1 MTTATSQGEAHEVA
15 KENKKAIQA
24 RNLRTGVLFTAPAL
38 IILAI
43 FVFYPAIQTF
53 ITSLTNGRINSN
65 ARRPAKFIGF
75 QNYITLFQSQDFWTD
90 VKNTLVYAVLYA
102 PIVVIIALAFAL
114 LLNRKDLKFVGF
126 FRTCMFLPFVISL
139 TVAAIAWQFI
149 LSPSLGLIPYWVSL
163 LGGPSHLDLLGT
175 RETSMATIV
184 FITVWKNFGYFMV
197 IFLAGLQGI
206 SAELYE
212 AASLDGASAWQKFRY
227 ITLPALR
234 PTFNYVVIFG
244 LIGSFQVFDQ
254 VFILTSGG
262 PARSTETIVYRIYTE
277 AFGNGKLGYAS
288 ALSYVLLIMTLI
300 VGLIQ
305 LYTNNKHEK
314 EEIACNLHET
324 DRGTGI
330 RKRSHQRRKR
340 TSAQAGARQAH
351 HQPDAELRRAGTGD
365 VPHDLPADHRRDR
378 LVHAERRHADLAAE
392 DHSERVDA
400 RQLHEPVPAPADRAR
415 AAQHHRVRRRGHDH
429 LRVLRLARRLSR
441 VDFKG
446 RGILLAVL
454 IATMMIPAMALLIP
468 VYKLLGSMGLVNSY
482 LGIIIPRMAD
492 VGGIFLLRQ
501 FFISIPKDLDNAARI
516 DGAGEFRIFAQII
529 LPNAVP
535 AILTVGMFNFMGNWN
550 DLLWPL
556 IMTSKPETRTI
567 TAGLAMLTGHG
578 SSVTPYGVV
587 MAGALIS
594 ALPLLI
600 VFFFVQKRFVE
611 GIAMTGMK

>member
-1 MTTATSQGEAHEVA
+1 MSSATATSMKLTAEQES
-15 KENKKAIQA
+15 ENARINAENERLRKQA
-24 RNLRTGVLFTAPAL
+24 RAKRT
-38 IILAI
+38 I
-43 FVFYPAIQTF
+43 
-53 ITSLTNGRINSN
+53 SLTLSYV
-65 ARRPAKFIGF
+65 ALA
-75 QNYITLFQSQDFWTD
+75 
-90 VKNTLVYAVLYA
+90 LVTFLMIF
-102 PIVVIIALAFAL
+102 PLIIVVIVSFTPNAVTQTWPPKIIPSAWTLDNYTSLFQRL
-114 LLNRKDLKFVGF
+114 PIGRELLN
-126 FRTCMFLPFVISL
+126 
-139 TVAAIAWQFI
+139 
-149 LSPSLGLIPYWVSL
+149 
-163 LGGPSHLDLLGT
+163 
-175 RETSMATIV
+175 TIV
-184 FITVWKNFGYFMV
+184 F
-197 IFLAGLQGI
+197 
-206 SAELYE
+206 
-212 AASLDGASAWQKFRY
+212 
-227 ITLPALR
+227 
-234 PTFNYVVIFG
+234 
-244 LIGSFQVFDQ
+244 
-254 VFILTSGG
+254 
-262 PARSTETIVYRIYTE
+262 
-277 AFGNGKLGYAS
+277 
-288 ALSYVLLIMTLI
+288 
-300 VGLIQ
+300 
-305 LYTNNKHEK
+305 
-314 EEIACNLHET
+314 
-324 DRGTGI
+324 
-330 RKRSHQRRKR
+330 
-340 TSAQAGARQAH
+340 AGAVTIISVFF
-351 HQPDAELRRAGTGD
+351 DS
-365 VPHDLPADHRRDR
+365 
-378 LVHAERRHADLAAE
+378 LAAY
-392 DHSERVDA
+392 
-400 RQLHEPVPAPADRAR
+400 
-415 AAQHHRVRRRGHDH
+415 G
-429 LRVLRLARRLSR
+429 LSR

>member
-1 MTTATSQGEAHEVA
+1 MSTATATSMKLTAEQES
-15 KENKKAIQA
+15 ENARINAENERLRKQA
-24 RNLRTGVLFTAPAL
+24 RAKRT
-38 IILAI
+38 I
-43 FVFYPAIQTF
+43 
-53 ITSLTNGRINSN
+53 SLTLSYV
-65 ARRPAKFIGF
+65 ALA
-75 QNYITLFQSQDFWTD
+75 
-90 VKNTLVYAVLYA
+90 LVTFLMIF
-102 PIVVIIALAFAL
+102 PLIIVVIVSFTPNAVTQTWPPKIIPSAWTLDNYTSLFQRL
-114 LLNRKDLKFVGF
+114 PIGRELLNTFVF
-126 FRTCMFLPFVISL
+126 
-139 TVAAIAWQFI
+139 
-149 LSPSLGLIPYWVSL
+149 
-163 LGGPSHLDLLGT
+163 
-175 RETSMATIV
+175 
-184 FITVWKNFGYFMV
+184 
-197 IFLAGLQGI
+197 
-206 SAELYE
+206 
-212 AASLDGASAWQKFRY
+212 
-227 ITLPALR
+227 
-234 PTFNYVVIFG
+234 
-244 LIGSFQVFDQ
+244 
-254 VFILTSGG
+254 
-262 PARSTETIVYRIYTE
+262 
-277 AFGNGKLGYAS
+277 
-288 ALSYVLLIMTLI
+288 
-300 VGLIQ
+300 
-305 LYTNNKHEK
+305 
-314 EEIACNLHET
+314 
-324 DRGTGI
+324 
-330 RKRSHQRRKR
+330 
-340 TSAQAGARQAH
+340 AGAVTIISVFF
-351 HQPDAELRRAGTGD
+351 DS
-365 VPHDLPADHRRDR
+365 
-378 LVHAERRHADLAAE
+378 LAAY
-392 DHSERVDA
+392 
-400 RQLHEPVPAPADRAR
+400 
-415 AAQHHRVRRRGHDH
+415 G
-429 LRVLRLARRLSR
+429 LSR

>member
-1 MTTATSQGEAHEVA
+1 MSTATATSMKLTAEQES
-15 KENKKAIQA
+15 ENVRINAENERLRKQA
-24 RNLRTGVLFTAPAL
+24 RAKRT
-38 IILAI
+38 I
-43 FVFYPAIQTF
+43 
-53 ITSLTNGRINSN
+53 SLTLSYV
-65 ARRPAKFIGF
+65 ALA
-75 QNYITLFQSQDFWTD
+75 
-90 VKNTLVYAVLYA
+90 LVTFLMIF
-102 PIVVIIALAFAL
+102 PLIIVVIVSFTPNAVTQTWPPKIIPSAWTLDNYTSLFQRL
-114 LLNRKDLKFVGF
+114 PIGRELLN
-126 FRTCMFLPFVISL
+126 
-139 TVAAIAWQFI
+139 
-149 LSPSLGLIPYWVSL
+149 
-163 LGGPSHLDLLGT
+163 
-175 RETSMATIV
+175 TIV
-184 FITVWKNFGYFMV
+184 F
-197 IFLAGLQGI
+197 
-206 SAELYE
+206 
-212 AASLDGASAWQKFRY
+212 
-227 ITLPALR
+227 
-234 PTFNYVVIFG
+234 
-244 LIGSFQVFDQ
+244 
-254 VFILTSGG
+254 
-262 PARSTETIVYRIYTE
+262 
-277 AFGNGKLGYAS
+277 
-288 ALSYVLLIMTLI
+288 
-300 VGLIQ
+300 
-305 LYTNNKHEK
+305 
-314 EEIACNLHET
+314 
-324 DRGTGI
+324 
-330 RKRSHQRRKR
+330 
-340 TSAQAGARQAH
+340 AGAVTIISVFF
-351 HQPDAELRRAGTGD
+351 DS
-365 VPHDLPADHRRDR
+365 
-378 LVHAERRHADLAAE
+378 LAAY
-392 DHSERVDA
+392 
-400 RQLHEPVPAPADRAR
+400 
-415 AAQHHRVRRRGHDH
+415 G
-429 LRVLRLARRLSR
+429 LSR

>member
-1 MTTATSQGEAHEVA
+1 MTATATSVKLTTEQES
-15 KENKKAIQA
+15 ENARINAENERLRKQA
-24 RNLRTGVLFTAPAL
+24 RAKRT
-38 IILAI
+38 I
-43 FVFYPAIQTF
+43 
-53 ITSLTNGRINSN
+53 SLTLSYV
-65 ARRPAKFIGF
+65 A
-75 QNYITLFQSQDFWTD
+75 
-90 VKNTLVYAVLYA
+90 LVLVTFLMIF
-102 PIVVIIALAFAL
+102 PLVIVVIVSFTPNAVTQTWPPKVIPSAWTLDNYTSLFQRL
-114 LLNRKDLKFVGF
+114 PIGRELLN
-126 FRTCMFLPFVISL
+126 
-139 TVAAIAWQFI
+139 
-149 LSPSLGLIPYWVSL
+149 
-163 LGGPSHLDLLGT
+163 
-175 RETSMATIV
+175 TIV
-184 FITVWKNFGYFMV
+184 F
-197 IFLAGLQGI
+197 
-206 SAELYE
+206 
-212 AASLDGASAWQKFRY
+212 
-227 ITLPALR
+227 
-234 PTFNYVVIFG
+234 
-244 LIGSFQVFDQ
+244 
-254 VFILTSGG
+254 
-262 PARSTETIVYRIYTE
+262 
-277 AFGNGKLGYAS
+277 
-288 ALSYVLLIMTLI
+288 
-300 VGLIQ
+300 
-305 LYTNNKHEK
+305 
-314 EEIACNLHET
+314 
-324 DRGTGI
+324 
-330 RKRSHQRRKR
+330 
-340 TSAQAGARQAH
+340 AGAVTIISVFF
-351 HQPDAELRRAGTGD
+351 DS
-365 VPHDLPADHRRDR
+365 
-378 LVHAERRHADLAAE
+378 LAAY
-392 DHSERVDA
+392 
-400 RQLHEPVPAPADRAR
+400 
-415 AAQHHRVRRRGHDH
+415 G
-429 LRVLRLARRLSR
+429 LSR

>member
-1 MTTATSQGEAHEVA
+1 MSTATATSMKLTAEQES
-15 KENKKAIQA
+15 ENARINAENERLRKQA
-24 RNLRTGVLFTAPAL
+24 RAKRTV
-38 IILAI
+38 
-43 FVFYPAIQTF
+43 
-53 ITSLTNGRINSN
+53 SLTLSYV
-65 ARRPAKFIGF
+65 ALA
-75 QNYITLFQSQDFWTD
+75 
-90 VKNTLVYAVLYA
+90 LVTFLMIF
-102 PIVVIIALAFAL
+102 PLIIVVIVSFTPNAVTQTWPPKIIPSAWTLDNYTSLFQRL
-114 LLNRKDLKFVGF
+114 PIGRELLN
-126 FRTCMFLPFVISL
+126 
-139 TVAAIAWQFI
+139 
-149 LSPSLGLIPYWVSL
+149 
-163 LGGPSHLDLLGT
+163 
-175 RETSMATIV
+175 TIV
-184 FITVWKNFGYFMV
+184 F
-197 IFLAGLQGI
+197 
-206 SAELYE
+206 
-212 AASLDGASAWQKFRY
+212 
-227 ITLPALR
+227 
-234 PTFNYVVIFG
+234 
-244 LIGSFQVFDQ
+244 
-254 VFILTSGG
+254 
-262 PARSTETIVYRIYTE
+262 
-277 AFGNGKLGYAS
+277 
-288 ALSYVLLIMTLI
+288 
-300 VGLIQ
+300 
-305 LYTNNKHEK
+305 
-314 EEIACNLHET
+314 
-324 DRGTGI
+324 
-330 RKRSHQRRKR
+330 
-340 TSAQAGARQAH
+340 AGAVTIISVFF
-351 HQPDAELRRAGTGD
+351 DS
-365 VPHDLPADHRRDR
+365 
-378 LVHAERRHADLAAE
+378 LAAY
-392 DHSERVDA
+392 
-400 RQLHEPVPAPADRAR
+400 
-415 AAQHHRVRRRGHDH
+415 G
-429 LRVLRLARRLSR
+429 LSR

>member
-1 MTTATSQGEAHEVA
+1 MSAATATSMKLTAEQESENAHINA
-15 KENKKAIQA
+15 ENERLRKQA
-24 RNLRTGVLFTAPAL
+24 RAKRT
-38 IILAI
+38 I
-43 FVFYPAIQTF
+43 
-53 ITSLTNGRINSN
+53 SLTLSYV
-65 ARRPAKFIGF
+65 ALA
-75 QNYITLFQSQDFWTD
+75 
-90 VKNTLVYAVLYA
+90 LVTFLMIF
-102 PIVVIIALAFAL
+102 PLIIVVIVSFTPNAVTQTWPPKIIPSAWTLDNYTSLFQRL
-114 LLNRKDLKFVGF
+114 PIGRELLN
-126 FRTCMFLPFVISL
+126 
-139 TVAAIAWQFI
+139 
-149 LSPSLGLIPYWVSL
+149 
-163 LGGPSHLDLLGT
+163 
-175 RETSMATIV
+175 TIV
-184 FITVWKNFGYFMV
+184 F
-197 IFLAGLQGI
+197 
-206 SAELYE
+206 
-212 AASLDGASAWQKFRY
+212 
-227 ITLPALR
+227 
-234 PTFNYVVIFG
+234 
-244 LIGSFQVFDQ
+244 
-254 VFILTSGG
+254 
-262 PARSTETIVYRIYTE
+262 
-277 AFGNGKLGYAS
+277 
-288 ALSYVLLIMTLI
+288 
-300 VGLIQ
+300 
-305 LYTNNKHEK
+305 
-314 EEIACNLHET
+314 
-324 DRGTGI
+324 
-330 RKRSHQRRKR
+330 
-340 TSAQAGARQAH
+340 AGAVTIISVFF
-351 HQPDAELRRAGTGD
+351 DS
-365 VPHDLPADHRRDR
+365 
-378 LVHAERRHADLAAE
+378 LAAY
-392 DHSERVDA
+392 
-400 RQLHEPVPAPADRAR
+400 
-415 AAQHHRVRRRGHDH
+415 G
-429 LRVLRLARRLSR
+429 LSR

>member
-1 MTTATSQGEAHEVA
+1 MSTATATSMKLPAEQES
-15 KENKKAIQA
+15 ENARINAENERLRKQA
-24 RNLRTGVLFTAPAL
+24 RAKRT
-38 IILAI
+38 I
-43 FVFYPAIQTF
+43 
-53 ITSLTNGRINSN
+53 SLTLSYV
-65 ARRPAKFIGF
+65 ALA
-75 QNYITLFQSQDFWTD
+75 
-90 VKNTLVYAVLYA
+90 LVTFLMIF
-102 PIVVIIALAFAL
+102 PLIIVVIVSFTPNAVTQTWPPKIIPSAWTLDNYTSLFQRL
-114 LLNRKDLKFVGF
+114 PIGRELLN
-126 FRTCMFLPFVISL
+126 
-139 TVAAIAWQFI
+139 
-149 LSPSLGLIPYWVSL
+149 
-163 LGGPSHLDLLGT
+163 
-175 RETSMATIV
+175 TIV
-184 FITVWKNFGYFMV
+184 F
-197 IFLAGLQGI
+197 
-206 SAELYE
+206 
-212 AASLDGASAWQKFRY
+212 
-227 ITLPALR
+227 
-234 PTFNYVVIFG
+234 
-244 LIGSFQVFDQ
+244 
-254 VFILTSGG
+254 
-262 PARSTETIVYRIYTE
+262 
-277 AFGNGKLGYAS
+277 
-288 ALSYVLLIMTLI
+288 
-300 VGLIQ
+300 
-305 LYTNNKHEK
+305 
-314 EEIACNLHET
+314 
-324 DRGTGI
+324 
-330 RKRSHQRRKR
+330 
-340 TSAQAGARQAH
+340 AGAVTIISVFF
-351 HQPDAELRRAGTGD
+351 DS
-365 VPHDLPADHRRDR
+365 
-378 LVHAERRHADLAAE
+378 LAAY
-392 DHSERVDA
+392 
-400 RQLHEPVPAPADRAR
+400 
-415 AAQHHRVRRRGHDH
+415 G
-429 LRVLRLARRLSR
+429 LSR

>member
-1 MTTATSQGEAHEVA
+1 MTATATSVKLTTEQES
-15 KENKKAIQA
+15 ENARINAENERLRKQA
-24 RNLRTGVLFTAPAL
+24 RAKRT
-38 IILAI
+38 I
-43 FVFYPAIQTF
+43 
-53 ITSLTNGRINSN
+53 SLTLSYV
-65 ARRPAKFIGF
+65 ALA
-75 QNYITLFQSQDFWTD
+75 
-90 VKNTLVYAVLYA
+90 LVTFLMIF
-102 PIVVIIALAFAL
+102 PLIIVVIVSFTPNAVTQTWPPKIIPSAWTLDNYTSLFQRL
-114 LLNRKDLKFVGF
+114 PIGRELLN
-126 FRTCMFLPFVISL
+126 
-139 TVAAIAWQFI
+139 
-149 LSPSLGLIPYWVSL
+149 
-163 LGGPSHLDLLGT
+163 
-175 RETSMATIV
+175 TIV
-184 FITVWKNFGYFMV
+184 F
-197 IFLAGLQGI
+197 
-206 SAELYE
+206 
-212 AASLDGASAWQKFRY
+212 
-227 ITLPALR
+227 
-234 PTFNYVVIFG
+234 
-244 LIGSFQVFDQ
+244 
-254 VFILTSGG
+254 
-262 PARSTETIVYRIYTE
+262 
-277 AFGNGKLGYAS
+277 
-288 ALSYVLLIMTLI
+288 
-300 VGLIQ
+300 
-305 LYTNNKHEK
+305 
-314 EEIACNLHET
+314 
-324 DRGTGI
+324 
-330 RKRSHQRRKR
+330 
-340 TSAQAGARQAH
+340 AGAVTIISVFF
-351 HQPDAELRRAGTGD
+351 DS
-365 VPHDLPADHRRDR
+365 
-378 LVHAERRHADLAAE
+378 LAAY
-392 DHSERVDA
+392 
-400 RQLHEPVPAPADRAR
+400 
-415 AAQHHRVRRRGHDH
+415 G
-429 LRVLRLARRLSR
+429 LSR

>member
-1 MTTATSQGEAHEVA
+1 MSTATVTSMKLTAEQES
-15 KENKKAIQA
+15 ENARINAENERLRKQA
-24 RNLRTGVLFTAPAL
+24 RAKRT
-38 IILAI
+38 I
-43 FVFYPAIQTF
+43 
-53 ITSLTNGRINSN
+53 SLTLSYV
-65 ARRPAKFIGF
+65 ALA
-75 QNYITLFQSQDFWTD
+75 
-90 VKNTLVYAVLYA
+90 LVTFLMIF
-102 PIVVIIALAFAL
+102 PLIIVVIVSFTPNAVTQTWPPKIIPSAWTLDNYTSLFQRL
-114 LLNRKDLKFVGF
+114 PIGRELLN
-126 FRTCMFLPFVISL
+126 
-139 TVAAIAWQFI
+139 
-149 LSPSLGLIPYWVSL
+149 
-163 LGGPSHLDLLGT
+163 
-175 RETSMATIV
+175 TIV
-184 FITVWKNFGYFMV
+184 F
-197 IFLAGLQGI
+197 
-206 SAELYE
+206 
-212 AASLDGASAWQKFRY
+212 
-227 ITLPALR
+227 
-234 PTFNYVVIFG
+234 
-244 LIGSFQVFDQ
+244 
-254 VFILTSGG
+254 
-262 PARSTETIVYRIYTE
+262 
-277 AFGNGKLGYAS
+277 
-288 ALSYVLLIMTLI
+288 
-300 VGLIQ
+300 
-305 LYTNNKHEK
+305 
-314 EEIACNLHET
+314 
-324 DRGTGI
+324 
-330 RKRSHQRRKR
+330 
-340 TSAQAGARQAH
+340 AGAVTIISMFF
-351 HQPDAELRRAGTGD
+351 DS
-365 VPHDLPADHRRDR
+365 
-378 LVHAERRHADLAAE
+378 LAAY
-392 DHSERVDA
+392 
-400 RQLHEPVPAPADRAR
+400 
-415 AAQHHRVRRRGHDH
+415 G
-429 LRVLRLARRLSR
+429 LSR

>member
-1 MTTATSQGEAHEVA
+1 MSNATATSMKLTAEQES
-15 KENKKAIQA
+15 ENARINAENERLRKQA
-24 RNLRTGVLFTAPAL
+24 RAKRT
-38 IILAI
+38 I
-43 FVFYPAIQTF
+43 
-53 ITSLTNGRINSN
+53 SLTLSYV
-65 ARRPAKFIGF
+65 ALA
-75 QNYITLFQSQDFWTD
+75 
-90 VKNTLVYAVLYA
+90 LVTFLMIF
-102 PIVVIIALAFAL
+102 PLIIVVIVSFTPNAVTQTWPPKIIPSAWTLDNYTSLFQRL
-114 LLNRKDLKFVGF
+114 PIGRELLN
-126 FRTCMFLPFVISL
+126 
-139 TVAAIAWQFI
+139 
-149 LSPSLGLIPYWVSL
+149 
-163 LGGPSHLDLLGT
+163 
-175 RETSMATIV
+175 TIV
-184 FITVWKNFGYFMV
+184 F
-197 IFLAGLQGI
+197 
-206 SAELYE
+206 
-212 AASLDGASAWQKFRY
+212 
-227 ITLPALR
+227 
-234 PTFNYVVIFG
+234 
-244 LIGSFQVFDQ
+244 
-254 VFILTSGG
+254 
-262 PARSTETIVYRIYTE
+262 
-277 AFGNGKLGYAS
+277 
-288 ALSYVLLIMTLI
+288 
-300 VGLIQ
+300 
-305 LYTNNKHEK
+305 
-314 EEIACNLHET
+314 
-324 DRGTGI
+324 
-330 RKRSHQRRKR
+330 
-340 TSAQAGARQAH
+340 AGAVTIISVFF
-351 HQPDAELRRAGTGD
+351 DS
-365 VPHDLPADHRRDR
+365 
-378 LVHAERRHADLAAE
+378 LAAY
-392 DHSERVDA
+392 
-400 RQLHEPVPAPADRAR
+400 
-415 AAQHHRVRRRGHDH
+415 G
-429 LRVLRLARRLSR
+429 LSR

>member
-1 MTTATSQGEAHEVA
+1 MSTATATSIKLTAEQES
-15 KENKKAIQA
+15 ENARINAENERLRKQA
-24 RNLRTGVLFTAPAL
+24 RAKRT
-38 IILAI
+38 I
-43 FVFYPAIQTF
+43 
-53 ITSLTNGRINSN
+53 SLTLSYV
-65 ARRPAKFIGF
+65 ALA
-75 QNYITLFQSQDFWTD
+75 
-90 VKNTLVYAVLYA
+90 LVTFLMIF
-102 PIVVIIALAFAL
+102 PLIIVVIVSFTPNAVTQTWPPKIIPSAWTLDNYTSLFQRL
-114 LLNRKDLKFVGF
+114 PIGRELLN
-126 FRTCMFLPFVISL
+126 
-139 TVAAIAWQFI
+139 
-149 LSPSLGLIPYWVSL
+149 
-163 LGGPSHLDLLGT
+163 
-175 RETSMATIV
+175 TIV
-184 FITVWKNFGYFMV
+184 F
-197 IFLAGLQGI
+197 
-206 SAELYE
+206 
-212 AASLDGASAWQKFRY
+212 
-227 ITLPALR
+227 
-234 PTFNYVVIFG
+234 
-244 LIGSFQVFDQ
+244 
-254 VFILTSGG
+254 
-262 PARSTETIVYRIYTE
+262 
-277 AFGNGKLGYAS
+277 
-288 ALSYVLLIMTLI
+288 
-300 VGLIQ
+300 
-305 LYTNNKHEK
+305 
-314 EEIACNLHET
+314 
-324 DRGTGI
+324 
-330 RKRSHQRRKR
+330 
-340 TSAQAGARQAH
+340 AGAVTIISVFF
-351 HQPDAELRRAGTGD
+351 DS
-365 VPHDLPADHRRDR
+365 
-378 LVHAERRHADLAAE
+378 LAAY
-392 DHSERVDA
+392 
-400 RQLHEPVPAPADRAR
+400 
-415 AAQHHRVRRRGHDH
+415 G
-429 LRVLRLARRLSR
+429 LSR

>member
-1 MTTATSQGEAHEVA
+1 MSTATATSMKLTAEQES
-15 KENKKAIQA
+15 ENARINAENERLRKQA
-24 RNLRTGVLFTAPAL
+24 RAKRT
-38 IILAI
+38 I
-43 FVFYPAIQTF
+43 
-53 ITSLTNGRINSN
+53 SLTLSYV
-65 ARRPAKFIGF
+65 ALA
-75 QNYITLFQSQDFWTD
+75 
-90 VKNTLVYAVLYA
+90 LVTFLMIF
-102 PIVVIIALAFAL
+102 PLIIVVIVSFTPNAVTQTWPPKIIPSAWTLDNYTSLFQRL
-114 LLNRKDLKFVGF
+114 PIGSELLN
-126 FRTCMFLPFVISL
+126 
-139 TVAAIAWQFI
+139 
-149 LSPSLGLIPYWVSL
+149 
-163 LGGPSHLDLLGT
+163 
-175 RETSMATIV
+175 TIV
-184 FITVWKNFGYFMV
+184 F
-197 IFLAGLQGI
+197 
-206 SAELYE
+206 
-212 AASLDGASAWQKFRY
+212 
-227 ITLPALR
+227 
-234 PTFNYVVIFG
+234 
-244 LIGSFQVFDQ
+244 
-254 VFILTSGG
+254 
-262 PARSTETIVYRIYTE
+262 
-277 AFGNGKLGYAS
+277 
-288 ALSYVLLIMTLI
+288 
-300 VGLIQ
+300 
-305 LYTNNKHEK
+305 
-314 EEIACNLHET
+314 
-324 DRGTGI
+324 
-330 RKRSHQRRKR
+330 
-340 TSAQAGARQAH
+340 AGAVTIISVFF
-351 HQPDAELRRAGTGD
+351 DS
-365 VPHDLPADHRRDR
+365 
-378 LVHAERRHADLAAE
+378 LAAY
-392 DHSERVDA
+392 
-400 RQLHEPVPAPADRAR
+400 
-415 AAQHHRVRRRGHDH
+415 G
-429 LRVLRLARRLSR
+429 LSR

>member
-1 MTTATSQGEAHEVA
+1 MRRRRSHEH
-15 KENKKAIQA
+15 
-24 RNLRTGVLFTAPAL
+24 RNR
-38 IILAI
+38 
-43 FVFYPAIQTF
+43 
-53 ITSLTNGRINSN
+53 
-65 ARRPAKFIGF
+65 
-75 QNYITLFQSQDFWTD
+75 
-90 VKNTLVYAVLYA
+90 
-102 PIVVIIALAFAL
+102 
-114 LLNRKDLKFVGF
+114 
-126 FRTCMFLPFVISL
+126 
-139 TVAAIAWQFI
+139 
-149 LSPSLGLIPYWVSL
+149 
-163 LGGPSHLDLLGT
+163 
-175 RETSMATIV
+175 
-184 FITVWKNFGYFMV
+184 
-197 IFLAGLQGI
+197 
-206 SAELYE
+206 
-212 AASLDGASAWQKFRY
+212 
-227 ITLPALR
+227 
-234 PTFNYVVIFG
+234 
-244 LIGSFQVFDQ
+244 
-254 VFILTSGG
+254 
-262 PARSTETIVYRIYTE
+262 
-277 AFGNGKLGYAS
+277 
-288 ALSYVLLIMTLI
+288 
-300 VGLIQ
+300 
-305 LYTNNKHEK
+305 
-314 EEIACNLHET
+314 NLHET
-324 DRGTGI
+324 EESENARI
-330 RKRSHQRRKR
+330 NAENERLRKQARAKR
-340 TSAQAGARQAH
+340 TISLTLSYVALALVTFLMIFPLIIVVIVSFTPNAVTQTWPPKIIPSAWTLDNYTSLFQRLPIGRELLNTIVFAGAVTIISVFF
-351 HQPDAELRRAGTGD
+351 DS
-365 VPHDLPADHRRDR
+365 
-378 LVHAERRHADLAAE
+378 LAAY
-392 DHSERVDA
+392 
-400 RQLHEPVPAPADRAR
+400 
-415 AAQHHRVRRRGHDH
+415 G
-429 LRVLRLARRLSR
+429 LSR